1 MFRISVISMPF
12 ANLGWIHNSCK
23 NGHQRVGR
31 LITLVWLLL
40 VTSCFLPKLARA
52 KSSSPNHSTPSPARV
67 NLKPCPQ
74 PLPNTDGTAL
84 CGTYKVFENR
94 AEKSGRTLELNIV
107 VVPALG
113 TTHAADPVFWL
124 EGGPGVPSATRGV
137 GYARNGAFLSG
148 LRKDRDLVFVDQRG
162 TGKSNGLYCDLGDD
176 PTNLQ
181 VYYGK
186 LFPLDLVRACR
197 EKLERTAD
205 LRLYTTAIAMDDL
218 DEIRDALGYSK
229 INLVGGSY
237 GTIAAQV
244 YIRRHPQSV
253 RSAFLVGAATPA
265 IKQPLLFPR
274 AAQHALDLLFL
285 DCAADQTCSGAFP
298 NLEKEFYAVL
308 SRFAHGPL
316 KVSMINPATKKPEQI
331 RLERENY
338 VERIRLMLFTTTNA
352 RFVPL
357 VVHKS
362 YQGDFLPFEEIA
374 RVNNPGSILARGMYM
389 SVTCSEGVPFISS
402 EEIVSAGRGSFVGE
416 TRVSAHIDA
425 CKEWPRGDVPRSF
438 IDPVKSDLPVMMFS
452 GQADGSASPEYGAEE
467 VKYLP
472 NGKQILVRYYGHQI
486 DSPCEWQIMRDFI
499 ARGSVQGV
507 DTSCTEQIQ
516 RPPFSLEI
524 PAQYAL

>member
-40 VTSCFLPKLARA
+40 VTSCFLPKFTRA
-52 KSSSPNHSTPSPARV
+52 NSSSANHRIPSPARV